1 MDDLVLLEDIS
12 NQGILNT
19 LRQRYNANLIYVRR
33 LFCYA
38 MFNEWKSANL
48 TDLHWPSVDRSQSL
62 SNASHLWQGTS
73 KDLCGAFII

>member
-19 LRQRYNANLIYVRR
+19 LRQRYNANLIYVRCLLR
-33 LFCYA
+33 KVHESKILP
-38 MFNEWKSANL
+38 NL
-48 TDLHWPSVDRSQSL
+48 TDVHWPSIDRSESL